1 MLAADTR
8 NEEAAMRL
16 LFTAPLHTP
25 TQARAHTTGF
35 SLPSG
40 KVQSSGAYPQGQ
52 QGVSRVTL

>member
-1 MLAADTR
+1 
-8 NEEAAMRL
+8 MRL